1 MAGASENHAAKTSD
15 RLLPLSSGR
24 DFMVLMLTWAAGSV
38 DAISYLGLDRV
49 FTANMTGNTVL
60 LGLALGQGRGFAAL
74 RSLIALGGFGLGVG
88 IGAMI
93 VDRGPKQGDWPPG
106 VTGAILIE
114 GIVLGLFTIAWH
126 LPGTVRGG
134 GLVYAL
140 IGLSAIAMGI
150 QSAAIR
156 HLNVPGVATTYITGT
171 LTSVVAGIVSWLGPA
186 EIPSSTPK
194 LVGDAVVPAT
204 AAAARKHAAR
214 LQGAVFLVYGLAAV
228 ASGFLQKRWPPLV
241 TLSPLFAVALV
252 LINASI
258 RHRYERRTS

>member
-1 MAGASENHAAKTSD
+1 MGSTSENGAAKTSD
-15 RLLPLSSGR
+15 RLLPLSRGR

-88 IGAMI
+88 IGAMV
-93 VDRGPKQGDWPPG
+93 VDRGPKQGDWPRG
-106 VTGAILIE
+106 VTGAIFIE
-114 GIVLGLFTIAWH
+114 GIILGLFTITWH
-126 LPGTVRGG
+126 FPGTVRGG

-140 IGLSAIAMGI
+140 IALSAIAMGI

-171 LTSVVAGIVSWLGPA
+171 LTSVVAGTVSWLGPA

-194 LVGDAVVPAT
+194 LAGATVVPAS
-204 AAAARKHAAR
+204 APAARKHAAR
-214 LQGAVFLVYGLAAV
+214 LQGAVFFVYGLAAV
-228 ASGFLQKRWPPLV
+228 ASGFLQARWPPLV

-252 LINASI
+252 VVNASI
-258 RHRYERRTS
+258 RHRYE